1 MIKDATNVFF
11 SNINIF
17 GKIEVLVEEFKDLG
31 VTSIMLIFFC
41 KFILLFLL
49 CSVAFSLFKVLYYNI
64 GKKFVTKTVDGTK
77 LNWALNVFVK
87 NGTKMDSSD
96 YFIMA
101 VLAALFAIYL

>member
-1 MIKDATNVFF
+1 MLLFF
-11 SNINIF
+11 
-17 GKIEVLVEEFKDLG
+17 G
-31 VTSIMLIFFC
+31 
-41 KFILLFLL
+41 KFILLYLL
-49 CSVAFSLFKVLYYNI
+49 CSVAFAFFKVMYYNI